1 MDFGGAGGWV
11 VECCLELSVSSI
23 SIILFDAMIVR
34 TGSVKLKVVL
44 LEVGMAEI
52 ALMFVQSCSL
62 RALILRAH
70 TSASTSTKTSYP
82 CLFAML

>member
-52 ALMFVQSCSL
+52 ALMFVQ
-62 RALILRAH
+62 
-70 TSASTSTKTSYP
+70 
-82 CLFAML
+82 